1 MQLARMPQGKQENQL
16 THNIMAISE
25 DKNRLYVD
33 SSERPGIT
41 RWQIAQCLRD
51 YRVTRLGRDLG
62 LLCTS
67 PNVNL
72 AAKYRPI
79 NSSSVHALTD
89 EDRAALGWGVDV
101 SAEGD
106 ANDDRMHYLRY
117 SKYPLVG
124 DGVLFRTL
132 DFNGYNHAAKN
143 GLAFTNSSVSFPM
156 FNNINVVNL
165 KANADTGDNIAF
177 PLLPDI
183 LRKNFYYPFEN
194 FSKFGIEVRS
204 NTGCIV
210 NDTQYASYDAFKN
223 AIYGTS
229 TNNISFGLNDHPT
242 GYGAK
247 IYAYGIVEDKV
258 EYPMKYAISEL
269 TTVEDTRTDNKGFWE
284 VGKFCPNMMVGT
296 FRSGGTKKVYEWQE
310 GTTAIIIG
318 SDDFFFFGFNI
329 TNKGNIFLD
338 YTNVRMRMT
347 VDGVSYH
354 LPIYRYSPTGSEGY
368 PAGETIGPVGLDT
381 APVFY
386 LSPADFKDI
395 LKTTSDK
402 TVTLQVINASYAT
415 GEVLSILSSP
425 LSLTIRY
432 SSFSASGSNGYPS
445 FGPQLTPDWNQE
457 LITE

>member
-1 MQLARMPQGKQENQL
+1 
-16 THNIMAISE
+16 MAISE

-51 YRVTRLGRDLG
+51 YRVTRIGRDLG

-67 PNVNL
+67 PNVNF

-79 NSSSVHALTD
+79 NSGSVHALTD
-89 EDRAALGWGVDV
+89 TDRAALGWGVDV

-117 SKYPLVG
+117 SKYSLYG
-124 DGVLFRTL
+124 YGVLFRTL

-269 TTVEDTRTDNKGFWE
+269 TSVEDTRNDNRGVWE

-296 FRSGGTKKVYEWQE
+296 FIAGGTKEAYKWQE
-310 GTTAIIIG
+310 EDSVITIG
-318 SDDFFFFGFNI
+318 SNDFFFFGFNI
-329 TNKGNIFLD
+329 TNNGDVEVEYANIM
-338 YTNVRMRMT
+338 MRMT
-347 VDGVSYH
+347 VDGTSYL
-354 LPIYRYSPTGSEGY
+354 LPIYRYTSFGKDRYPAHTTVGPTGLN
-368 PAGETIGPVGLDT
+368 V

-386 LSPADFKDI
+386 LSPADINGIIKYNQ
-395 LKTTSDK
+395 K
-402 TVTLQVINASYAT
+402 TVTFQVVNASFAT
-415 GEVLSILSSP
+415 GEMRSILSSP
-425 LSLTIRY
+425 LVLKIQYTY
-432 SSFSASGSNGYPS
+432 SSASSKPNYPS
-445 FGPQLTPDWNQE
+445 FSPQLTPEWKQE